1 MDHVALQISDGLLG
15 AVGQAAAIVAS
26 VLLVL
31 MLVAMGVY
39 AYKYLQ
45 GDGIEWPDEED
56 PEGPDG
62 VVRGGDD
69 DEWEF
74 Y

>member
-1 MDHVALQISDGLLG
+1 MDQATLQLGGGLLES
-15 AVGQAAAIVAS
+15 AGQVAAIAAS
-26 VLLVL
+26 LLIVL
-31 MLVAMGVY
+31 MLVALGAY
-39 AYKYLQ
+39 AYKHLR
-45 GDGIEWPDEED
+45 GGGIEWPDDED
-56 PEGPDG
+56 PESPDG